1 MKFCPQCQKNFAV
14 TLAVCPADGTAL
26 ALKDTY
32 GLSGRVIADK
42 YQIGELAALGGMSAV
57 YHAHQIG
64 VKRHVAFKIL
74 LPNLA
79 LEHPRMLD
87 RFEREAHLAGRLTHE
102 NIAIIHDAG
111 QTPDSLAYI
120 VMEWLDGELL
130 ESALQQRYFLSYQR
144 IAYLL
149 RQIAAALDA
158 AHAARV
164 IHRDLKPTNIMIV
177 PRPDG
182 RDWVKVFDFGLAKVL
197 ADSMDLQI
205 SHALGTPH
213 YASPEQFRP
222 GEEISGQSD
231 IYSLGI
237 ILYRLLTRHV
247 PFDAPDIHE
256 LIRLHLLEVPPPL
269 ARWRPAVPTALEQL
283 VARMLAKTPH
293 YRPATATEA
302 VDLFDEIIQA
312 LPAAE
317 RERELPVKSR
327 SAEQAKLALGTHPL
341 TPQRGRKQNRAAS
354 THAARHAADFN
365 EVRQT
370 KQLTPP
376 APVAPAAQD
385 TVKPVNAAPTAPN
398 QPRPKATSSKKAS
411 SKKAAPKKANPPRL
425 ETGTLLLIG
434 LVTLLLVALA
444 GYFFLHRNPILTSQ
458 HTTPATSTDSAS
470 HHLTSHPIRGENHE
484 ILSEVRNLV
493 RRLANHLPA

>member
-1 MKFCPQCQKNFAV
+1 MKFCPQCHKNFAV
-14 TLAVCPADGTAL
+14 TLAVCPADGTPL
-26 ALKDTY
+26 ALKDTF
-32 GLSGRVIADK
+32 GLTGRIIADK
-42 YQIGELAALGGMSAV
+42 YQIGDLAAFGGMSAV

-79 LEHPRMLD
+79 LDHPRMLG

-102 NIAIIHDAG
+102 NIAVIHDAG
-111 QTPDSLAYI
+111 QTADHLAYI

-130 ESALQQRYFLSYQR
+130 ETELQQPRFLSYQR

-158 AHAARV
+158 AHAALV

-197 ADSMDLQI
+197 ADSVDLQI

-222 GEEISGQSD
+222 GEEINGQSD

-237 ILYRLLTRHV
+237 ILYRMLTRYV

-256 LIRLHLLEVPPPL
+256 LIRLHLLEMPPPL
-269 ARWRPAVPTALEQL
+269 AHWRPDVPVALEQL

-293 YRPATATEA
+293 YRPTTATEV
-302 VDLFDEIIQA
+302 VDLFEEAIQA
-312 LPAAE
+312 LSPAE
-317 RERELPVKSR
+317 REREIPVQVQQD
-327 SAEQAKLALGTHPL
+327 EQVKQAFNTLPL
-341 TPQRGRKQNRAAS
+341 TGQRANKPDRSPPQRADARQVAS
-354 THAARHAADFN
+354 FN
-365 EVRQT
+365 NVRQT
-370 KQLTPP
+370 KGLEPL
-376 APVAPAAQD
+376 AQS
-385 TVKPVNAAPTAPN
+385 V
-398 QPRPKATSSKKAS
+398 S
-411 SKKAAPKKANPPRL
+411 KAAPATHQAKPATFNKGNLNQRLPAKTAAAKTAAAKPTTTRKAAAKKVRRAKSKSARYD
-425 ETGTLLLIG
+425 TRTLLLIG
-434 LVTLLLVALA
+434 IVALVLA
-444 GYFFLHRNPILTSQ
+444 AAAYLVFQHNPEVASQ
-458 HTTPATSTDSAS
+458 HTDTANSNATVSTPSDIRPDS
-470 HHLTSHPIRGENHE
+470 
-484 ILSEVRNLV
+484 
-493 RRLANHLPA
+493 RREL

>member
-1 MKFCPQCQKNFAV
+1 MKYCPQCRKNFAA
-14 TLAVCPADGTAL
+14 TLSACPTDGTPL

-32 GLSGRVIADK
+32 GLTGRIIADK
-42 YQIGELAALGGMSAV
+42 YQIGDLAAFGGMSAV

-79 LEHPRMLD
+79 LEHPRMLG

-102 NIAIIHDAG
+102 NIAVIHDAG
-111 QTPDSLAYI
+111 QTPDHLAYI

-130 ESALQQRYFLSYQR
+130 ETELQQPYFLSYQR
-144 IAYLL
+144 IGYLM

-197 ADSMDLQI
+197 SESVDLQI

-231 IYSLGI
+231 IYSLGV
-237 ILYRLLTRHV
+237 ILYRMLTRHV
-247 PFDAPDIHE
+247 PFDAADIHE
-256 LIRLHLLEVPPPL
+256 LIRLHLLEMPPPM
-269 ARWRPAVPTALEQL
+269 ARLRPGLPVELEQL
-283 VARMLAKTPH
+283 VTRMLAKTPH

-302 VDLFDEIIQA
+302 VELFEQAVQA
-312 LPAAE
+312 LPLAE
-317 RERELPVKSR
+317 RERESPIEARTVTQTKQIPGTRPLTDQRIRKPVKN
-327 SAEQAKLALGTHPL
+327 ALKPAGAR
-341 TPQRGRKQNRAAS
+341 QAAS
-354 THAARHAADFN
+354 FN
-365 EVRQT
+365 NVRQT
-370 KQLTPP
+370 KKLMPL
-376 APVAPAAQD
+376 ARPVPEATTAAVSVKPTAAVSNHAAAQPA
-385 TVKPVNAAPTAPN
+385 VS
-398 QPRPKATSSKKAS
+398 PKARAKKRAG
-411 SKKAAPKKANPPRL
+411 KKTNSVRYDVR
-425 ETGTLLLIG
+425 TWLLIG
-434 LVTLLLVALA
+434 LAALLLVVLA
-444 GYFFLHRNPILTSQ
+444 GYLFFQRTPDPASQ
-458 HTTPATSTDSAS
+458 RVVIIRVSDSVS
-470 HHLTSHPIRGENHE
+470 PSSDFRPDLWRE
-484 ILSEVRNLV
+484 L
-493 RRLANHLPA
+493 